1 MKREPRRRY
10 RASPLTWG
18 SIGQKMPDWQSSQP
32 RDQGTDATRKPTRPS
47 GWLPGGRRPARRKS
61 LDALPPCLVG
71 NTGHSPRSSPPRIC
85 VSARPVPLPAPA
97 SQPVPRPHLRRTS
110 NARSLLLAD
119 ILMPFSQSSFP
130 RAKTKPRRT
139 SLFGGLLC
147 SCGPEAGGSHHA
159 SRSERLLRDR

>member
-61 LDALPPCLVG
+61 LDALPPRLVG
-71 NTGHSPRSSPPRIC
+71 NTGHSPSSSPPCIC
-85 VSARPVPLPAPA
+85 VSARPVPCLTACATAAFAAHQQRSKLVTRRHSHAIQSVFISA
-97 SQPVPRPHLRRTS
+97 SQNETSTNLPLRWAALFMRTGSWRDLPPRKQIRTPS
-110 NARSLLLAD
+110 TR
-119 ILMPFSQSSFP
+119 
-130 RAKTKPRRT
+130 
-139 SLFGGLLC
+139 
-147 SCGPEAGGSHHA
+147 
-159 SRSERLLRDR
+159 